1 MQFKVKVR
9 ILLWLALLSVV
20 VFLLWMAIVPSG
32 VIIYEKDF
40 TKDNYFIRK
49 FSPPERVEAMQNG
62 SQEIIGGPAYF
73 SLRTP
78 RRFSKALLTIKYK
91 NEYELPIIE
100 TGVLADKT
108 VWRYDLEP
116 LENNIINKMSLAWN
130 VIREGDI
137 VFMQKERKYE
147 SVKNFMD
154 DLPDL
159 NTVAIYNYD
168 FKAPYVLPDYE
179 KEDEEKIIKKSLR
192 GSYEFFTYIKE
203 EELDFSFSII
213 DLNENKDPD
222 NVELFLYYDNERID
236 YAELD
241 DDGITEDNK
250 EQSARR
256 VLNIKA
262 AGLPAGVYK
271 LELKAN
277 DDIITKE
284 IKTKQQKLSFINNIW
299 LYREGEADIN
309 LYTNSK
315 NIQARTINPDS
326 LQTIKA
332 GKNSLALNET
342 YKLFTADVIKA
353 SSTDKYTELSLEKD
367 GVVISGE
374 GVFSFSPESFINP
387 RLAKVDKNLDVIGEN
402 INYVIAGY
410 NFPAEK
416 DGWKIAQAEFNLN
429 FSYRENGAYSFLLS
443 VPGLKVD
450 DDIGD
455 SILIDEIEIK
465 LIGKSLIEKIKEF
478 F

>member
-1 MQFKVKVR
+1 MKNIIKLR
-9 ILLWLALLSVV
+9 IFLWLCLALATSW
-20 VFLLWMAIVPSG
+20 LLWMAVVPSG
-32 VIIYEKDF
+32 VIIYKKDF
-40 TKDNYFIRK
+40 IKDNYYIRK
-49 FSPPERVEAMQNG
+49 FTPGERVGLIQDS
-62 SQEIIGGPAYF
+62 SQKIIGGPVYF

-78 RRFSKALLTIKYK
+78 RRFNKALVTIKYK

-100 TGVLADKT
+100 AGVLADKT

-130 VIREGDI
+130 VTREGDI
-137 VFMQKERKYE
+137 IFLQKERKYE

-168 FKAPYVLPDYE
+168 FKAAYILPDYE
-179 KEDEEKIIKKSLR
+179 KEDEEKIIKNSLR

-222 NVELFLYYDNERID
+222 DVELFLYYDNERID
-236 YAELD
+236 YARLD
-241 DDGITEDNK
+241 DDGITKDNR

-262 AGLPAGVYK
+262 AGLPEGVYK
-271 LELKAN
+271 IEVKAN

-284 IKTKQQKLSFINNIW
+284 ITTKQQKLSFINNIW
-299 LYREGEADIN
+299 LFREGEADIN

-326 LQTIKA
+326 LQAIKA
-332 GKNSLALNET
+332 GENSLALNET
-342 YKLFTADVIKA
+342 YKLFTVDVIKA
-353 SSTDKYTELSLEKD
+353 STTDKYTELSLEKD

-374 GVFSFSPESFINP
+374 GVFSFSSESFINP

-402 INYVIAGY
+402 ISYVIARC

-429 FSYRENGAYSFLLS
+429 SAYRENGAYSFLLS
-443 VPGLKVD
+443 IPGLKVD
-450 DDIGD
+450 DDAEDYIEV
-455 SILIDEIEIK
+455 DEIEIK
-465 LIGKSLIEKIKEF
+465 LIGKSLREKIKEF
-478 F
+478 Y